1 MSKLKA
7 FRYSM
12 ISIQNLYN
20 IVEEDR
26 RKLFGFFKKIDKK
39 HFYDSVIE
47 SVWSPELIFRH
58 LLMNINWMLVKL
70 PDDTSEPS
78 KLAIDLEQ
86 EVNDQASLDK
96 IIAEFD
102 IVSPILSNRLSSLT
116 VEQEEEM
123 IDMWK
128 GKMQRRIYLV
138 RLINHE
144 HRHIGQIHWLLKR
157 STGWTD
163 DEIYG
168 VEE

>member
-1 MSKLKA
+1 
-7 FRYSM
+7 M
-12 ISIQNLYN
+12 ITIQHLYN

-26 RKLFGFFKKIDKK
+26 KKLFGFFKEIDKK
-39 HFYDSVIE
+39 HFHDSYIE
-47 SVWSPELIFRH
+47 GVWSPELICRH
-58 LLMNINWMLVKL
+58 LLMNIYWILAKL

-86 EVNDQASLDK
+86 EVNDQASLDEV
-96 IIAEFD
+96 ITEFD
-102 IVSPILSNRLSSLT
+102 IISPILSNQLSSLT
-116 VEQEEEM
+116 LEQEEED

-144 HRHIGQIHWLLKR
+144 HRHIGQMHWLLKR

>member
-1 MSKLKA
+1 
-7 FRYSM
+7 M
-12 ISIQNLYN
+12 ISIQQLYN

-26 RKLFGFFKKIDKK
+26 RKLFGFFNKIDKK
-39 HFYDSVIE
+39 HFHDPFIE
-47 SVWSPELIFRH
+47 GVWSPELIFRH
-58 LLMNINWMLVKL
+58 LLMNIYWMLVKL
-70 PDDTSEPS
+70 PEDSSKPS
-78 KLAIDLEQ
+78 KLAIELEQ
-86 EVNDQASLDK
+86 EVNDQASLDE

-102 IVSPILSNRLSSLT
+102 IISPILSNRLSSLT
-116 VEQEEEM
+116 LEQEEED

-144 HRHIGQIHWLLKR
+144 HRHIGQMHWLLKR

>member
-1 MSKLKA
+1 
-7 FRYSM
+7 M
-12 ISIQNLYN
+12 ISIQHLYS

-39 HFYDSVIE
+39 HFHKPFIE
-47 SVWSPELIFRH
+47 KVWSPELIFRH
-58 LLMNINWMLVKL
+58 LLMNIHWMLVKL
-70 PDDTSEPS
+70 PDSSSEPS

-86 EVNDQASLDK
+86 EVNDQASLDE

-102 IVSPILSNRLSSLT
+102 IISPILCNQLSSLT
-116 VEQEEEM
+116 LEQEEED

-144 HRHIGQIHWLLKR
+144 HRHIGQMHWLLKR

>member
-1 MSKLKA
+1 
-7 FRYSM
+7 M
-12 ISIQNLYN
+12 ISIQHLYN

-26 RKLFGFFKKIDKK
+26 KKLFGFFKKIDKK
-39 HFYDSVIE
+39 HFHDTLIE
-47 SVWSPELIFRH
+47 NVWSPELICRH
-58 LLMNINWMLVKL
+58 LLMNIYWILVKL
-70 PDDTSEPS
+70 PDSSPEPS
-78 KLAIDLEQ
+78 KLAIDLEEDVKNQ
-86 EVNDQASLDK
+86 VSLDE

-102 IVSPILSNRLSSLT
+102 IISPILEQKLSLLT
-116 VEQEEEM
+116 PEQEEED

-144 HRHIGQIHWLLKR
+144 HRHIGQMHWLLKR

-168 VEE
+168 VTE

>member
-1 MSKLKA
+1 
-7 FRYSM
+7 M
-12 ISIQNLYN
+12 ISLHHLYD

-26 RKLFGFFKKIDKK
+26 KKLFSFFKKIDKN
-39 HFYDSVIE
+39 HFYDSIVE
-47 SVWSPELIFRH
+47 NVWSPELIFRH
-58 LLMNINWMLVKL
+58 LLMNIHWMLEKL
-70 PDDTSEPS
+70 PDYSMEPS
-78 KLAIDLEQ
+78 KLAFDLGE
-86 EVNDQASLDK
+86 EVNNRVTLDE

-102 IVSPILSNRLSSLT
+102 IISPILCEKLSSLT
-116 VEQEEEM
+116 LEQEEEN

-144 HRHIGQIHWLLKR
+144 HRHIGQMHWLLKR

-168 VEE
+168 TSE

>member
-1 MSKLKA
+1 
-7 FRYSM
+7 M
-12 ISIQNLYN
+12 ISIQHLYN

-47 SVWSPELIFRH
+47 NVWSPELIFRH
-58 LLMNINWMLVKL
+58 LLMNIYWMLVKF
-70 PDDTSEPS
+70 PEDSSEPS

-86 EVNDQASLDK
+86 EVNDQASLDE
-96 IIAEFD
+96 IIAEFN
-102 IVSPILSNRLSSLT
+102 IISQILSNRLSLLT
-116 VEQEEEM
+116 PEQEDED

-144 HRHIGQIHWLLKR
+144 HRHIGQMHWLLKR